1 MSVPKAWTA
10 EQKREFVY
18 EYVAQ
23 PYGGRAALLA
33 ERQVTKHEIR
43 QWRAQ
48 VFAGT
53 LELGLMP
60 RGGGMVNGEESAA
73 LARLV
78 KEKQALQEQ
87 LEALQAKHEKV
98 LADKDAE
105 LDVQRR
111 AVDALGK
118 AIEILHHAGAG
129 KSSRPDRAEEE
140 RP

>member
-1 MSVPKAWTA
+1 MSVPKALTA

-23 PYGGRAALLA
+23 PFGSRSTFLL
-33 ERQVTKHEIR
+33 ERGVTKNQIR
-43 QWRAQ
+43 QWRSQ

-53 LELGLMP
+53 LELGLVP
-60 RGGGMVNGEESAA
+60 RGGTIVSVEESAA
-73 LARLV
+73 LARLL

-87 LEALQAKHEKV
+87 LDRQQAEHEKV
-98 LADKDAE
+98 LAAKDAE

-118 AIEILHHAGAG
+118 AIEILHHADAG
-129 KSSRPDRAEEE
+129 KNSRTDRVEHEQ
-140 RP
+140 P